1 MTTAPEP
8 MEHPAGAPRAPLGGT
23 DARRRR
29 VLSDQ
34 ARRPRT
40 VESEP
45 MAAPDPAT
53 RAEELRTTLNE
64 ANYRYHVLDAPTM
77 PDREYDLLF
86 RELVDLEAANPEL
99 VTPDSPTQRV
109 GAPVEGGFPEVR
121 HAVPMLSLGNAF
133 TAEELREFDARVR
146 RGLGLGA
153 DDPPVP
159 YVCELKIDG
168 LAISLRYEGRRFVR
182 GATRGDGTTGED
194 VTPNLRTVRAIPLAL
209 KEDPPGETLEVRG
222 EVFMPRGAF
231 AALNEQLEK
240 EGKPLYA
247 NARNTTAGTV
257 RQKDPAVTAS
267 RRLSLWTYQLVG
279 AHGLGSHSESLELLR
294 RLGFPVN
301 PITRR
306 VAGIEEV
313 IGFTEEWSE
322 ARKELE
328 YETDG
333 IVIKVDS
340 LADQAQLGFVSRAPR
355 WAMAYKFP
363 AEQVT
368 TKLEAIEVYVGRT
381 GAMTPVAHVTPVF
394 VGGTTVR
401 NATLHNIDEIRR
413 KDLRVGDTI
422 VLQRAGDV
430 IPEVVSAVV
439 DARDGSETEWEMP
452 AACPVCGTQ
461 ALREEGEVVTRCPNP
476 YCPAQ
481 RIGGLLHFSGR
492 GGMDVDGLGYKI
504 MLQLAERELVREPA
518 DIFRLEVETLEGLD
532 RLGRRSAENLHA
544 SIQRARHRPMSRILN
559 GLGIRHVGEQTA
571 IDLGAWLAQEIRRAD
586 GETDAGWTRRAA
598 DRLRDASVEELTAVF
613 GIGRVVAEGIR
624 RFFTDE
630 HTRDTLHR
638 LLDAGVEAEAPAVG
652 ASDEPAEGPLSGK
665 TLVVTGSLE
674 GFTRPEAEEAIRAA
688 GGHAASSV
696 STRTD
701 YLVAG
706 DKAGSKLAK
715 AEQLGVAVLDEDGFR
730 RILEGADA

>member
-1 MTTAPEP
+1 MTSIDPTS
-8 MEHPAGAPRAPLGGT
+8 RA
-23 DARRRR
+23 A
-29 VLSDQ
+29 
-34 ARRPRT
+34 
-40 VESEP
+40 
-45 MAAPDPAT
+45 
-53 RAEELRTTLNE
+53 ELRALLDD
-64 ANYRYHVLDAPTM
+64 ANHRYHVLDAPTIS
-77 PDREYDLLF
+77 DREYDRRF
-86 RELVDLEAANPEL
+86 RELVELEAAHPEL
-99 VTPDSPTQRV
+99 ITPDSPTQRV
-109 GAPVEGGFPEVR
+109 GAPIEGGVPSVR
-121 HAVPMLSLGNAF
+121 HDVPMLSLGNAF
-133 TAEELREFDARVR
+133 THDELREFDARVR
-146 RGLGLGA
+146 RGLGLGLGA
-153 DDPPVP
+153 EDRPIG

-194 VTPNLRTVRAIPLAL
+194 VTPNLRTVRAIPMTLRD
-209 KEDPPGETLEVRG
+209 DPPGETFEVRG

-240 EGKPLYA
+240 DGKPLYA

-267 RRLSLWTYQLVG
+267 RRLALWTYQLVG
-279 AHGLGSHSESLELLR
+279 AHGLATHSESLELLR

-301 PITRR
+301 PNVR
-306 VAGIEEV
+306 VVEGIDAV
-313 IGFTEEWSE
+313 IAYTEEWAE
-322 ARKELE
+322 ARRELD

-340 LADQAQLGFVSRAPR
+340 LADQATLGFVSRAPR
-355 WAMAYKFP
+355 WATAYKFP

-368 TKLEAIEVYVGRT
+368 TKLEEIEVYVGRT

-413 KDLRVGDTI
+413 KDLRVGDTV

-439 DARDGSETEWEMP
+439 DARDGSETVWEMP
-452 AACPVCGTQ
+452 DNCPVCGTE

-492 GGMDVDGLGYKI
+492 GGMDVDGLGAKI
-504 MLQLAERELVREPA
+504 MIQLVERDLVREPA
-518 DIFRLEVETLEGLD
+518 DVFRLDVATLEGLE
-532 RLGRRSAENLHA
+532 RLGRKSAENLHA
-544 SIQRARHRPMSRILN
+544 AIEAARRRPLSRILN
-559 GLGIRHVGEQTA
+559 SLGIRHVGEQTA
-571 IDLGAWLAQEIRRAD
+571 IDLATWLTHELPRAED
-586 GETDAGWTRRAA
+586 ETEAAWTRRAA
-598 DRLRDASVEELTAVF
+598 DRLRAASVDELTAVY
-613 GIGRVVAEGIR
+613 GIGEVVAEGIR
-624 RFFTDE
+624 RFFDDE
-630 HTRDTLHR
+630 HTADTLHR
-638 LLDAGVEAEAPAVG
+638 LLQAGVSAEAPEPG
-652 ASDEPAEGPLSGK
+652 AAAEAADGPLSGR
-665 TLVVTGSLE
+665 TLVVTGTMP
-674 GFTRPEAEEAIRAA
+674 GFSRSEAEEAIRAA

-696 STRTD
+696 SAKTD

-715 AEQLGVAVLDEDGFR
+715 AEKLGVPVLDEDGFR
-730 RILEGADA
+730 RLLTEGT

>member
-1 MTTAPEP
+1 MTETD
-8 MEHPAGAPRAPLGGT
+8 PAGRA
-23 DARRRR
+23 A
-29 VLSDQ
+29 
-34 ARRPRT
+34 
-40 VESEP
+40 
-45 MAAPDPAT
+45 
-53 RAEELRTTLNE
+53 ELRAILDE
-64 ANYRYHVLDAPTM
+64 ANQRYHVLDAPTM

-86 RELVDLEAANPEL
+86 RELVDLEATNPEL

-109 GAPVEGGFPEVR
+109 GAPVEGGFPSVR
-121 HAVPMLSLGNAF
+121 HEVPMLSLGNAF
-133 TAEELREFDARVR
+133 GADELRDFDARVR
-146 RGLGLGA
+146 RGLGRGP
-153 DDPPVP
+153 DDPPVA

-194 VTPNLRTVRAIPLAL
+194 VTPNLRTVRAIPLTL
-209 KEDPPGETLEVRG
+209 KEEPPGDTLEVRG
-222 EVFMPRGAF
+222 EVYMPRSAF
-231 AALNEQLEK
+231 AALNEQLER

-257 RQKDPAVTAS
+257 RQKDPKVTAS

-279 AHGLGSHSESLELLR
+279 AHGLASHSESLELLR

-301 PITRR
+301 PNVR
-306 VAGIEEV
+306 VVQGIDAV
-313 IGFTEEWSE
+313 IAYTEEWSE
-322 ARKELE
+322 ARKDLE

-340 LADQAQLGFVSRAPR
+340 LADQAELGFVSRAPR
-355 WAMAYKFP
+355 WATAYKFP

-368 TKLEAIEVYVGRT
+368 TKLEEIEVYVGRT

-439 DARDGSETEWEMP
+439 DARDGSETTWEMP
-452 AACPVCGTQ
+452 TACPVCGTE
-461 ALREEGEVVTRCPNP
+461 AEREDGEVVQRCPNP

-492 GGMDVDGLGYKI
+492 GGMDVDGLGFKI
-504 MLQLAERELVREPA
+504 MLQLVERELVREPA
-518 DIFRLEVETLEGLD
+518 DIFRLDAGTLEGLE
-532 RLGRRSAENLHA
+532 RLGRKSAENLAA
-544 SIQRARHRPMSRILN
+544 SIEAARRRTLSRILYS
-559 GLGIRHVGEQTA
+559 LGIRHVGGQTA
-571 IDLGAWLAQEIRRAD
+571 IDLAAWLARELPRAET
-586 GETDAGWTRRAA
+586 ETDADWTRRAA
-598 DRLRDASVEELTAVF
+598 DRLRDASVEELTAVY
-613 GIGRVVAEGIR
+613 GIGRVVAESIR

-638 LLDAGVEAEAPAVG
+638 LLVAGVTAEAPEAG
-652 ASDEPAEGPLSGK
+652 AAGEPAEGPLSGK
-665 TLVVTGSLE
+665 TLVVTGTLP
-674 GFTRPEAEEAIRAA
+674 GFSRQEAEDAIRAA
-688 GGHAASSV
+688 GGHAGSSV
-696 STRTD
+696 SANTD

-715 AEQLGVAVLDEDGFR
+715 AEKLGVPVLDEDRFR
-730 RILEGADA
+730 SILEGA